1 VRRAALVL
9 LCVAACK
16 GKDAKKDAA
25 VVIPPHPMPEAPVVV
40 PGDWGVCK
48 AALAANPK
56 LPAGRQVAAL
66 IDACKP
72 CGDWTPLI
80 EWNKLTEDG
89 GPKRKDIESA
99 MIGCK
104 AYCDPNAKMR
114 FQGSLDDERGKTN
127 RLPWRVLG
135 EFCKESLSA
144 VPDARYMSAPFFALD
159 RIARDAAARPDG
171 APLLAAIDL
180 QLPAVSITGAGVA
193 LPETSVTKPAPPSS
207 SITLTA
213 DGQSIGALQ
222 HGKLS
227 DKGVTATGDLYP
239 GSPVKLAD
247 LPAAIEKL
255 PQPVLVFAPKK
266 LPATRLVE
274 LLAVTKARPLFL
286 ADPATCTLPGWDI
299 YGSSPVELVGQTTGK
314 PAVKFVFGETTDDII
329 KQIAGS
335 TPASPVVLELEPTA
349 TIQSVATV
357 LGALAYKDVKT
368 AVITAAPTKR
378 SKP

>member
-1 VRRAALVL
+1 
-9 LCVAACK
+9 
-16 GKDAKKDAA
+16 
-25 VVIPPHPMPEAPVVV
+25 VV
-40 PGDWGVCK
+40 PGDWAACK
-48 AALAANPK
+48 SALAANPK

-72 CGDWTPLI
+72 CGDWSPLL
-80 EWNKLTEDG
+80 EWNTLTENG

-144 VPDARYMSAPFFALD
+144 VPDARFMSAPYFALD
-159 RIARDAAARPDG
+159 RIARDVAAKPDG

-180 QLPAVSITGAGVA
+180 QLPAVSVTGAGLA

-207 SITLTA
+207 QITLTA
-213 DGQSIGALQ
+213 DGQSLGMLS

-227 DKGVTATGDLYP
+227 DRGVTATGDPYP
-239 GSPVKLAD
+239 GAPTKLAD
-247 LPAAIEKL
+247 LPAAVDKL
-255 PQPVLVFAPKK
+255 AQPVLVFAPKM
-266 LPATRLVE
+266 LPAARLAE
-274 LLAVTKARPLFL
+274 LLATTGARPLFL
-286 ADPATCTLPGWDI
+286 AVTATSTLPGWEI
-299 YGSSPVELVGQTTGK
+299 YGSSPVELVGKAGK
-314 PAVKFVFGETTDDII
+314 PALTLTIGATVDDII

-335 TPASPVVLELEPTA
+335 TPGSPVALVLEPTA

-368 AVITAAPTKR
+368 AVLSVSSTKR
-378 SKP
+378 PKP